1 MPSRRH
7 LVLVLIVLSALVAS
21 AWEWPKMP
29 DVKMPSVDDVKAG
42 IKGARDSIPD
52 MPSVDSIK
60 AGIAG
65 AKEGMQNTM
74 PDSGEL
80 KDMWKNARSALTD
93 LAKRSEQ
100 GIMDGVVSINALR
113 SWLAS
118 FVPYL
123 LPPPALSE
131 AMKRALVQHEFEAPA
146 DTASVPTWRRE
157 RDNAIAIVIGGLP
170 SWDEKKKRAAGASE
184 TPADADV
191 LSELTLVM
199 RVVVVS
205 GQGFGLSTERLDAD
219 ATITVLGVWNKTEVG
234 IPGLSI
240 SLGQKPLQLKLGLF
254 ASAIVAPELAA
265 AESNGNRQGCRVH
278 VTLMFRAQ
286 AKVLAAAVKSG
297 LKLVGSGLADLTK
310 FSARL
315 YDLDIFFPMEVSS
328 YLSGAAA
335 VDAVMGE
342 AVTTSCEL

>member
-1 MPSRRH
+1 
-7 LVLVLIVLSALVAS
+7 
-21 AWEWPKMP
+21 
-29 DVKMPSVDDVKAG
+29 
-42 IKGARDSIPD
+42 
-52 MPSVDSIK
+52 
-60 AGIAG
+60 
-65 AKEGMQNTM
+65 
-74 PDSGEL
+74 
-80 KDMWKNARSALTD
+80 
-93 LAKRSEQ
+93 
-100 GIMDGVVSINALR
+100 
-113 SWLAS
+113 
-118 FVPYL
+118 
-123 LPPPALSE
+123 
-131 AMKRALVQHEFEAPA
+131 MKRALVQHEFEAPA

-205 GQGFGLSTERLDAD
+205 GEGFGLSTERLDAD

-234 IPGLSI
+234 IPGMSI

-278 VTLMFRAQ
+278 VTLLFRAQ

>member
-1 MPSRRH
+1 
-7 LVLVLIVLSALVAS
+7 
-21 AWEWPKMP
+21 
-29 DVKMPSVDDVKAG
+29 
-42 IKGARDSIPD
+42 
-52 MPSVDSIK
+52 
-60 AGIAG
+60 
-65 AKEGMQNTM
+65 
-74 PDSGEL
+74 
-80 KDMWKNARSALTD
+80 LTD
-93 LAKRSEQ
+93 LANRGEQ
-100 GIMDGVVSINALR
+100 VIMDGVVSINALK

-146 DTASVPTWRRE
+146 DTASVPTWRRK

-170 SWDEKKKRAAGASE
+170 SWDEKKKRAAGTSE

-205 GQGFGLSTERLDAD
+205 GEGFGLSTERLDAD

-234 IPGLSI
+234 IPGMSI

-278 VTLMFRAQ
+278 VTLVFRAQ

-310 FSARL
+310 FSAKL

-335 VDAVMGE
+335 VDALVKPD
-342 AVTTSCEL
+342 EL

>member
-1 MPSRRH
+1 
-7 LVLVLIVLSALVAS
+7 
-21 AWEWPKMP
+21 MP
-29 DVKMPSVDDVKAG
+29 D
-42 IKGARDSIPD
+42 I
-52 MPSVDSIK
+52 
-60 AGIAG
+60 
-65 AKEGMQNTM
+65 
-74 PDSGEL
+74 GEL

-93 LAKRSEQ
+93 LAKRGAQYSEQ
-100 GIMDGVVSINALR
+100 VIMDGVVSINALR

-205 GQGFGLSTERLDAD
+205 GEGFGLSTERLDAD

-234 IPGLSI
+234 IPGMSI

-278 VTLMFRAQ
+278 VTLMFRAH
-286 AKVLAAAVKSG
+286 
-297 LKLVGSGLADLTK
+297 GLADLTK
-310 FSARL
+310 FSAKL

-335 VDAVMGE
+335 VDARTCRARQPSTHG
-342 AVTTSCEL
+342 